1 MMIGTLL
8 IGVSGYV
15 FLAQI
20 GHGRFDAMTTAALSS
35 TYLLANVLGPG
46 VFVASEQETSR
57 VVSDALARG
66 SVAAR
71 FGRRLALV
79 STTLGGLDLAVL
91 ILIAP
96 VLLTRVLGGQIGL
109 VVALMLSIV
118 GSASVF
124 YVRGMTGGQ
133 RRFARYATTL
143 LVDGLARIVGCLAL
157 VAMGNTNP
165 TAFALTLCVGPA
177 VAFLCTWPGS
187 GVPSHA
193 ASAKASASTG
203 TPDTGNQAVP
213 DPGLEAPRVSPP
225 GVSPPCIR
233 VLAKDVGLL
242 LIASVL
248 SMALANLAPVIVT
261 GLLPAAPELA
271 AGFAAAVVL
280 TRIPLLL
287 MGPIQALLLP
297 RMTAA
302 AAAGERTALRRDV
315 LLGLAVLLGLGVIAA
330 AVTAVA
336 GSWVIRLLFGA
347 DRDTTSTAG
356 LVLLTVSAVL
366 FMAVQ
371 LLQPA
376 LIAIR
381 RHRGLVV
388 AWLAGGIAFAACLA
402 LPLDPVTC
410 GVLAQLAGPSLTL
423 VIELAILGSYLR
435 RAAGERSLRGGTHPA
450 SRQ

>member
-1 MMIGTLL
+1 MTRSGRRDLPLMLIGTLL

-15 FLAQI
+15 FLALI

-79 STTLGGLDLAVL
+79 STALGGLDLAVL
-91 ILIAP
+91 VLIAP
-96 VLLTRVLGGQIGL
+96 VLLTKVLGGDIGL
-109 VVALMLSIV
+109 VLALMLSII

-124 YVRGMTGGQ
+124 YVRGMMGGQ
-133 RRFARYATTL
+133 RRFVRYATTL
-143 LVDGLARIVGCLAL
+143 LVDGFARIVGCLAL
-157 VAMGNTNP
+157 VAIGSTNP
-165 TAFALTLCVGPA
+165 TAFALALCLGPA

-187 GVPSHA
+187 RVSSPRI
-193 ASAKASASTG
+193 SA
-203 TPDTGNQAVP
+203 TGNSP
-213 DPGLEAPRVSPP
+213 SGIAPHEISPP
-225 GVSPPCIR
+225 DVR

-248 SMALANLAPVIVT
+248 SMALANLSPVVVT
-261 GLLPAAPELA
+261 GLLPVAPELA

-302 AAAGERTALRRDV
+302 AAAGARAALGRDL
-315 LLGLAVLLGLGVIAA
+315 LLGLAILLGLGVIAS

-336 GSWVIRLLFGA
+336 GSWVIRILFGA
-347 DRDTTSTAG
+347 DLETTSTAG
-356 LVLLTVSAVL
+356 LVLLTISAVL

-381 RHRGLVV
+381 RHRGLML
-388 AWLAGGIAFAACLA
+388 AWLAGGIGFAICLA
-402 LPLDPVTC
+402 LPLDPVSC
-410 GVLAQLAGPSLTL
+410 GVLAQLAGPSITLMIQL
-423 VIELAILGSYLR
+423 VILGDYLR
-435 RAAGERSLRGGTHPA
+435 GTADERSLRGGTHPT